1 MSQTRR
7 PRWPRF
13 AIVLA
18 ALAALAGPANARIDA
33 DSFSDLARTAGPAV
47 VNIRTEKTVTGR
59 PGLPPF
65 GRNPFGQEEPH
76 EFFERFFGGDPDE
89 EFTERSL
96 GSGFLIAPEGF
107 IVTNNHVI
115 ADADEIRVQLDN
127 GDEHDAEIVGRDPST
142 DLALIRIKSDGNHP
156 FLKLGDSDALRVG
169 QWVMAIGNP
178 FGLEHTVTAGI
189 VSAKGR
195 VIGSG
200 PYDDFIQT
208 DASINPGNSGGPL
221 LNLDGE
227 VVGINTA
234 IMASGQGIGFAAP
247 INLARNVVD
256 QLRKSGE
263 VTRGW
268 LGVAIQDLS
277 PEIAEYY
284 GLDRKEGVLVTQT
297 FPGDPADAAGL
308 RPRDIIVRVDDM
320 PVEKTHDL
328 TRRIAD
334 IPVGDAA
341 RIEYLRNGEPRVAE
355 VTIARRDEARIRNG
369 MRPAEEDDEEKTPL
383 GLEVAEPNEDIARR
397 FDLPTGEGVAV
408 TGVEPDGPAARAG
421 MAVGDLVKEVNHRPV
436 STVADFRSAV
446 DEVPAD
452 EPVQLFVRRANRG
465 YLVIKI
471 ER

>member
-1 MSQTRR
+1 MV
-7 PRWPRF
+7 
-13 AIVLA
+13 ALA
-18 ALAALAGPANARIDA
+18 ALAAPANARIDA
-33 DSFSDLARTAGPAV
+33 DSFSDLAGAAGPAV

-59 PGLPPF
+59 PGFRPF
-65 GRNPFGQEEPH
+65 GRNPFGQEQPD
-76 EFFERFFGGDPDE
+76 EFFERFFGGNPDE

-115 ADADEIRVQLDN
+115 ADADEIRVQLNN

-142 DLALIRIKSDGNHP
+142 DLALIRIKSGGDHP

-234 IMASGQGIGFAAP
+234 IMASGQGIGFAVP
-247 INLARNVVD
+247 INLAANVID
-256 QLRKSGE
+256 QLRESGE

-277 PEIAEYY
+277 PELAEYY
-284 GLDRKEGVLVTQT
+284 GVDRKEGVLITQT
-297 FPGDPADAAGL
+297 FPGDPADEAGL
-308 RPRDIIVRVDDM
+308 QPRDIIVRVDGA

-328 TRRIAD
+328 TRLIAD
-334 IPVGDAA
+334 IPVGDTA
-341 RIEYLRNGEPRVAE
+341 RIDYLRGGEPKTAE
-355 VTIARRDEARIRNG
+355 VTIARRDEERIANG
-369 MRPAEEDDEEKTPL
+369 MRPEEESGGEETL
-383 GLEVAEPNEDIARR
+383 GLEVTELTEERARE
-397 FDLPTGEGVAV
+397 FELPAGEGVLVTEVQPDSPAGRAGVV
-408 TGVEPDGPAARAG
+408 TG
-421 MAVGDLVKEVNHRPV
+421 DLIKEVNHQAV

-446 DEVPAD
+446 EAVPDD
-452 EPVQLFVRRANRG
+452 EPVQLFIRRANRG
-465 YLVIKI
+465 FLVVKI